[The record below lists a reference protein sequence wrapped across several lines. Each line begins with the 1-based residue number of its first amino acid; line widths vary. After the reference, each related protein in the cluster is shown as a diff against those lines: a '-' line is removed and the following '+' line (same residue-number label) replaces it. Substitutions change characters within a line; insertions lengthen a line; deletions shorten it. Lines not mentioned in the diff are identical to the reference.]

1 MEAYLAKEFNPATTG
16 RGFSGADHARLLAR
30 LRPLRAARPPRRTA
44 SCLLVLFSSLV
55 LILGPVEGST
65 HPDRVSLFPK
75 LQSGQTLT
83 YRIAYHVDKQA
94 KTQSSVVMAQ
104 SPGAPSVDVQALLR
118 LEVLDVSAAGSR
130 TTIHARTRLQILNP
144 ETNPAAPNLQ
154 RPPAQDDQGPAIE
167 FTLSPNG
174 RIAQIKGLDAL
185 TPDQQQAWQQ
195 WSSRFAAAGD
205 FPENGIKPTQ
215 KWKSEEPETSSSPI
229 TGLTWI
235 RESTYL
241 RNEPCRAAQIT
252 MQGEV
257 SDAVQPPETCVVI
270 QTTAALKQKSSPNN
284 TTPEDFK
291 LHQLRTTGTA
301 TGNNKTLLYISLQ
314 TGLLIRSSDQADQT
328 MDVTIAKSDKSN
340 QVRYNIHAKST
351 AEIFRIA
358 NSPPNHW

>member
-1 MEAYLAKEFNPATTG
+1 MEADLAKEFNPLTRG
-16 RGFSGADHARLLAR
+16 RCFSGAGDARLSTPI
-30 LRPLRAARPPRRTA
+30 RPLRAARPLGRTA
-44 SCLLVLFSSLV
+44 SCLLVSSSCFV
-55 LILGPVEGST
+55 LILGSVKGST

-118 LEVLDVSAAGSR
+118 LEVLDVSAAGQS
-130 TTIHARTRLQILNP
+130 TIIHARTRLQILNP
-144 ETNPAAPNLQ
+144 ETNPTAPNPQ

-195 WSSRFAAAGD
+195 WSSRFAAAAS
-205 FPENGIKPTQ
+205 FPGNGIKPTQ
-215 KWKSEEPETSSSPI
+215 KWKSEEPETASSPI
-229 TGLTWI
+229 AGLTWI

-241 RNEPCRAAQIT
+241 RNEPCRTAQIT

-257 SDAVQPPETCVVI
+257 NDASQQPETCVVI
-270 QTTAALKQKSSPNN
+270 QTTAALKQKSSRND
-284 TTPEDFK
+284 TTPADFK

-301 TGNNKTLLYISLQ
+301 SGNNKTLLYISLQ

-358 NSPPNHW
+358 NSPTKHS